1 MRAVSV
7 RIILNPLRM
16 KKSLLLMAFAM
27 FLGVKSYAQAD
38 QILGIWLTAEGNS
51 QVEITKAPNGQ
62 FVGRIVWM
70 EEPLDE
76 QGRPKVDKDNPN
88 ASLRTRPLQNL
99 MILQGFTFNANR
111 REWSGGTIYDP
122 KEGKT
127 YDAVMRLDGNNK
139 LILRGFVMGMRMLG
153 RNSEWTR
160 ERARR

>member
-1 MRAVSV
+1 
-7 RIILNPLRM
+7 M
-16 KKSLLLMAFAM
+16 KKSLFLMAFAM

-122 KEGKT
+122 KE
-127 YDAVMRLDGNNK
+127 ARLT
-139 LILRGFVMGMRMLG
+139 MLLC
-153 RNSEWTR
+153 
-160 ERARR
+160 A